1 LAAPRVRSR
10 TSSALALA
18 LASAF
23 GWTPDPLGFGE
34 LEEGTMASISRES
47 PSLFLRNATGLV
59 KGWSGFDAFTY
70 SFMAINLVTLGM
82 FYSLAVFA
90 YVPGASPVLSIIL
103 SAIAVTFLAVAY
115 SGLISAMPRAGGDY
129 VWQSRILDGIPGIVT
144 SAIVGA
150 VGAYLVAQAAGMDG
164 TVALVVGVVGLVVG
178 GLIGRL
184 RGGIGFILSATGWWF
199 ILAMWAPIYGA
210 ILKLEFFQPLA
221 ALFGS
226 ADGVDFFGS
235 DNGTLFVSI
244 VVVILTAG
252 LVALGMAGYARIQR
266 WCLYA
271 GLLGFAIMA
280 VLMVVSSQTD
290 FQAAFD
296 RASSSLFGV
305 SGAYDKTIA
314 DAATNDLFTG
324 SLDPLAM
331 GDNFGDTLMATLA
344 MIPFMMFWILYPN
357 WGSTLYGEVRGSGD
371 FRKVLRGMLGGIWV
385 TAILAIVFVL
395 LAAKTFGWLFFN
407 ATNVNFINWFY
418 GYTTTDPTVPIWS
431 YPPLLVSYLIDNTI
445 FQIAMV
451 ILFGAWFLGWSGTLF
466 LSSTRMIFAA
476 AFDRVL
482 PESAARVSEG
492 RGVPIVALLYIMI
505 PAVLVSIAYSY
516 SAEVRALTLD
526 ATLVIAVTFLGSS
539 VAATILPWYKPRI
552 FDNSPV
558 AHLKMVISGAG
569 LITSI
574 ILAWTIYLW
583 LSDPLYGIGVG
594 NTNSIIFL
602 GALYGL
608 AALVYVGARL
618 YRRSQGVDLDAI
630 HGEIPAE

>member
-1 LAAPRVRSR
+1 
-10 TSSALALA
+10 
-18 LASAF
+18 
-23 GWTPDPLGFGE
+23 
-34 LEEGTMASISRES
+34 MASISRES

-70 SFMAINLVTLGM
+70 SFMSVNLVTLGM

-90 YVPGASPVLSIIL
+90 YVPGASPVLSIVL

-115 SGLISAMPRAGGDY
+115 SGLIAAMPRAGGDY
-129 VWQSRILDGIPGIVT
+129 VWQSRILDGIPGIV
-144 SAIVGA
+144 AGAVVGG
-150 VGAYLVAQAAGMDG
+150 VGAYLVAQAAGMDSII
-164 TVALVVGVVGLVVG
+164 ALVAGVVGLVVG

-184 RGGIGFILSATGWWF
+184 RGGIGFVLAATGWWF

-221 ALFGS
+221 ALLGL
-226 ADGVDFFGS
+226 ADGVTFFGS
-235 DNGTLFVSI
+235 DTGTLVVSI
-244 VVVILTAG
+244 IVIILTSG

-271 GLLGFAIMA
+271 GLLGFAIMV
-280 VLMVVSSQTD
+280 VLMLISSQAD

-305 SGAYDKTIA
+305 TGAYDKTIT
-314 DAATNDLFTG
+314 DAATNDVFTG

-331 GDNFGDTLMATLA
+331 GDNLGDTLKATLA
-344 MIPFMMFWILYPN
+344 MIPFMLFWILYPN

-385 TAILAIVFVL
+385 TAVLAIVFVL

-451 ILFGAWFLGWSGTLF
+451 VLFGAWFLGWSGTLF

-505 PAVLVSIAYSY
+505 PAVVVSVLYSY
-516 SAEVRALTLD
+516 SADVRALTLD
-526 ATLVIAVTFLGSS
+526 ATLVIAITFLGST

-558 AHLKMVISGAG
+558 AHLKVLISGSG
-569 LITSI
+569 LIISI

-583 LSDPLYGIGVG
+583 LTDALYGIGVG

-602 GALYGL
+602 GVLYGA
-608 AALVYVGARL
+608 AALLYVGARF

>member
-1 LAAPRVRSR
+1 
-10 TSSALALA
+10 
-18 LASAF
+18 
-23 GWTPDPLGFGE
+23 
-34 LEEGTMASISRES
+34 MASVSRES
-47 PSLFLRNATGLV
+47 PALFLRNATGLV

-70 SFMAINLVTLGM
+70 SFMSVNLVTLGM

-90 YVPGASPVLSIIL
+90 YVPGASPVLSIL
-103 SAIAVTFLAVAY
+103 LAAIAVTFLAVAY
-115 SGLISAMPRAGGDY
+115 AGLISAMPRAGGDY
-129 VWQSRILDGIPGIVT
+129 VWQSRILDGIPGIATGAV
-144 SAIVGA
+144 VGA
-150 VGAYLVAQAAGMDG
+150 VGGYLVAQAAGLDS
-164 TVALVVGVVGLVVG
+164 TVALVAGVVGLVVG
-178 GLIGRL
+178 GIIGQL
-184 RGGIGFILSATGWWF
+184 RGGIGFVLAATGWWF

-221 ALFGS
+221 ALLGS
-226 ADGVDFFGS
+226 AEGVDFFGS
-235 DNGTLFVSI
+235 DNGTLVVSI
-244 VVVILTAG
+244 IVIILTSG

-266 WCLYA
+266 LCLYA
-271 GLLGFAIMA
+271 GLVGFAIMA
-280 VLMVVSSQTD
+280 VLMVVSSQSD

-305 SGAYDKTIA
+305 SGAYDQTIA
-314 DAATNDLFTG
+314 DAATNDAFIG

-331 GDNFGDTLMATLA
+331 GDNFGDTLTATLA
-344 MIPFMMFWILYPN
+344 MIPFMLFWILYPN

-371 FRKVLRGMLGGIWV
+371 FRKVLNGMLGGIWV
-385 TAILAIVFVL
+385 TAGLAIVFVL

-431 YPPLLVSYLIDNTI
+431 YPPLLASYLVDNTI

-451 ILFGAWFLGWSGTLF
+451 VLFGAWFLGWSGTLF

-492 RGVPIVALLYIMI
+492 RGVPVVALLFIMV

-516 SAEVRALTLD
+516 SADVRALTLD
-526 ATLVIAVTFLGSS
+526 ATLVIAVTFLGST

-552 FDNSPV
+552 FENSPV
-558 AHLKMVISGAG
+558 AHLKVVISGAG

-594 NTNSIIFL
+594 NTNSIMFL

-608 AALVYVGARL
+608 AAVVYVAARL
-618 YRRSQGVDLDAI
+618 YRRAQGVDLDAI

>member
-1 LAAPRVRSR
+1 
-10 TSSALALA
+10 
-18 LASAF
+18 
-23 GWTPDPLGFGE
+23 
-34 LEEGTMASISRES
+34 MASVSTET

-70 SFMAINLVTLGM
+70 SFMSVNLVTLGM

-103 SAIAVTFLAVAY
+103 AAIAVTFLAVAY
-115 SGLISAMPRAGGDY
+115 AGLIAVMPRAGGDY
-129 VWQSRILDGIPGIVT
+129 VWQSRILDGVPGI
-144 SAIVGA
+144 AVGA
-150 VGAYLVAQAAGMDG
+150 VVGAVSAYLVGQAVGLDS
-164 TVALVVGVVGLVVG
+164 TVALLAGIVGLVVG
-178 GLIGRL
+178 GLLGRL
-184 RGGIGFILSATGWWF
+184 RGGIGFVLAATGWWF

-210 ILKLEFFQPLA
+210 ILKIEFFQPLA
-221 ALFGS
+221 ALLGS
-226 ADGVDFFGS
+226 SDGVDFFGS
-235 DNGTLFVSI
+235 DTGTLVVSI
-244 VVVILTAG
+244 IVIILTSG

-271 GLLGFAIMA
+271 GLVGFAIMA
-280 VLMVVSSQTD
+280 VLMLVSSQAD
-290 FQAAFD
+290 FHAAFD

-305 SGAYDKTIA
+305 TGAYDKTIA
-314 DAATNDLFTG
+314 DAAVNDTFTG
-324 SLDPLAM
+324 SLDPLAL
-331 GDNFGDTLMATLA
+331 GDNLGDTLTATLA
-344 MIPFMMFWILYPN
+344 MIPFMLFWILYPN

-385 TAILAIVFVL
+385 TAALAIVFVL

-418 GYTTTDPTVPIWS
+418 GYTTTDPTVPVWS
-431 YPPLLVSYLIDNTI
+431 YPPLLVSYLIDNSI

-451 ILFGAWFLGWSGTLF
+451 VLFGAWFLGWSGTLF

-492 RGVPIVALLYIMI
+492 RGVPIVALLFIMI
-505 PAVLVSIAYSY
+505 PAVIVSIAYSY
-516 SAEVRALTLD
+516 SADVRALTLD
-526 ATLVIAVTFLGSS
+526 ATLVIAVTFLGSTI
-539 VAATILPWYKPRI
+539 AATILPWYKPRI

-602 GALYGL
+602 GILYGL
-608 AALVYVGARL
+608 AALLYVGARI

-630 HGEIPAE
+630 HAEIPAE